1 MTGADVVHTPD
12 QDRTGRRVAVVLAA
26 SRGLGRACAEA
37 LADAGLDLVVC
48 ARGADTLE
56 AVAGDLRSRG
66 ARVTTVL
73 ADLSVAEDVARVV
86 ATAGEVH
93 GRVDVLVAN
102 AGGPPAGTFMGTDDA
117 AWETGFQLTQM
128 SAIRAIRAA
137 VPLMASG
144 GSGRIVIIGSSSVR
158 SPIGNLVVSNVYRPG
173 LNGLV
178 KSLAVEFAPMGIT
191 VNMVSPGKIAT
202 DRLLTMEAR
211 TAEEQGIAVE
221 EVRRRAVARIPA
233 GRLGEPRELGDTVA
247 HLASEQAAF
256 VTGQS
261 LLVDGG
267 MVPTLP

>member
-56 AVAGDLRSRG
+56 AVAEDLRSRG

-102 AGGPPAGTFMGTDDA
+102 AGGPPAGTFLATDDA